1 MRTTKPMPSAVLFK
15 ADAIQRR
22 VEALASE
29 IVAVMGERFVVVGLL
44 KGTFVFL
51 ADLVRAL
58 DRAGARPG
66 VEFLRLSSYGLGQVS
81 SSQVHLLGDIPTD
94 IGGRRVLLVDDIIDT
109 GRSMAYAVTLIRQRA
124 VDELRLCALLDKP
137 TRREVPVTIDFVGF
151 TVPDVFVAGYGIDY
165 AERFRHLPDIVVVEP
180 PPAATH

>member
-1 MRTTKPMPSAVLFK
+1 MDKPTPGTVLFT
-15 ADAIQRR
+15 ADAIGRR
-22 VEALASE
+22 VETLAAE
-29 IVAVMGERFVVVGLL
+29 IVAQMGERFVTVGLL

-81 SSQVHLLGDIPTD
+81 SGEVHLLGDIPTD
-94 IGGRRVLLVDDIIDT
+94 T
-109 GRSMAYAVTLIRQRA
+109 GRSMAYAATLLRQRD
-124 VDELRLCALLDKP
+124 VDDLRLCALLDKP
-137 TRREVPVTIDFVGF
+137 ARREVPVTIDFVGF

-165 AERFRHLPDIVVVEP
+165 AERFRHRPDIVAVEE
-180 PPAATH
+180 PAG

>member
-1 MRTTKPMPSAVLFK
+1 MDTPQPTPGAVLFT
-15 ADAIQRR
+15 ADAIRRR
-22 VEALASE
+22 VDLLAAE
-29 IVAVMGERFVVVGLL
+29 IVARMGERFVAVGLL

-81 SSQVHLLGDIPTD
+81 AGEVHLLGDIPTD
-94 IGGRRVLLVDDIIDT
+94 IGGRRILLVDDIVDT
-109 GRSMAYAVTLIRQRA
+109 GRSMAYAATLIRQRG
-124 VDELRLCALLDKP
+124 VDDLRLCALLDKP
-137 TRREVPVTIDFVGF
+137 ARREVPVTVDFVGF

-165 AERFRHLPDIVVVEP
+165 AERFRHRPDIVAVR
-180 PPAATH
+180 

>member
-1 MRTTKPMPSAVLFK
+1 MDTPQPTPGAVLFT
-15 ADAIQRR
+15 ADAIRRR
-22 VEALASE
+22 VDLLAAE
-29 IVAVMGERFVVVGLL
+29 IVARMGERFVAVGLL

-81 SSQVHLLGDIPTD
+81 AGEVHLIGDIPTD
-94 IGGRRVLLVDDIIDT
+94 IGGRRILLVDDIVDT
-109 GRSMAYAVTLIRQRA
+109 GRSMAYAATLIRQRG
-124 VDELRLCALLDKP
+124 VDDLRLCALLDKP
-137 TRREVPVTIDFVGF
+137 ARREVPVTVDFIGF

-165 AERFRHLPDIVVVEP
+165 AESFRHRPDIVAVK
-180 PPAATH
+180 

>member
-1 MRTTKPMPSAVLFK
+1 MDKPTPGTVLFT

-22 VEALASE
+22 VETLAAE
-29 IVAVMGERFVVVGLL
+29 IVAQMGERFVTVGLL

-81 SSQVHLLGDIPTD
+81 SGEVHLLGDIPTD
-94 IGGRRVLLVDDIIDT
+94 IGGRRILLVDDIVDT
-109 GRSMAYAVTLIRQRA
+109 GRSMAYAATLLRQRD
-124 VDELRLCALLDKP
+124 VDDLRLCALLDKP
-137 TRREVPVTIDFVGF
+137 ARREVPVTIDFVGF

-165 AERFRHLPDIVVVEP
+165 AERFRHRPDIVAVEE
-180 PPAATH
+180 PAE